1 MNKSISNIFSGE
13 AVFLDKANVDT
24 DQIIPKQFLKSIK
37 RTGFGPNLFDAWRY
51 LDKGD
56 LNSDNSKRKL
66 NPDFILNNDLYKSC
80 NILITREN
88 FGCGSSREHAVWA
101 LTDYGFTTIIA
112 PSFADIFKNNSY
124 KNGLLL
130 IEIDKEKIDEIF
142 TQITEKKT
150 INIEVDV
157 HNQFIYLEEKQ
168 FPFELDDFKKKFL
181 LDGIDE
187 VGFTLQHQ
195 NKIEDFEK
203 NYKKTVPWLF
213 R

>member
-66 NPDFILNNDLYKSC
+66 NPDFILNHDLYKSC

-112 PSFADIFKNNSY
+112 PSFA
-124 KNGLLL
+124 GLLL

-168 FPFELDDFKKKFL
+168 ISFGLDDFKKKFL

-213 R
+213 K